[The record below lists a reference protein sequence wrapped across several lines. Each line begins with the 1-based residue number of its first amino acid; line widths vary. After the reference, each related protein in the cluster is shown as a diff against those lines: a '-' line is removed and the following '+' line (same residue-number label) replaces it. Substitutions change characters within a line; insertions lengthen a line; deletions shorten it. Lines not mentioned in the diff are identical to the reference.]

1 MRIDVGVLTETR
13 LSTDRYTRSAYGYTV
28 FATQTIHVNQG
39 GIALIFTNNSFYF
52 QVESQRRH
60 GPNVISFLITT
71 GNRQYPVIGVCIPP
85 NDTTT
90 LAFISEASNR
100 FAGQPSI
107 LMGDINVDFRT
118 NMPSSRDAEIM
129 ALLTTLGLE
138 DMSKH
143 FIQRRRFRHG
153 NTWNMERD
161 GTILQSR
168 CDYIMGIDRRIFQFI
183 QIKDPD
189 YNSDHLMVTGGL
201 QSASK
206 HENTAYLR
214 SRRKFPLRIQH
225 TTTTHATENEYSKL
239 KQYIESHTSE
249 VERKTRA
256 PWISSDTW
264 RLIDSRASKTKS
276 RSFLPGER
284 QRLSRRIKQALH
296 RDKKQRTIKAGEEIE
311 QNLQSGRLKAAWN
324 VLQNW
329 YKHTGDRPPRPTRMD
344 LRKLTNEYKDLYR
357 ATLPTGNPIQTY
369 ITQCAINDELP
380 DETEIADAVNKLKN
394 GKAPGHPFWN
404 TSGTPQTIIKSSK
417 ERECHRGRPFTMG
430 TDLQHN
436 TTTI

>member
-1 MRIDVGVLTETR
+1 MTTHTNPAISSRTVFSLPYRDHSWASAATSTRIR
-13 LSTDRYTRSAYGYTV
+13 RCLSIDRYTRSAYGYTV
-28 FATQTIHVNQG
+28 YATQTIHVNQG
-39 GIALIFTNNSFYF
+39 GIALIFTSNSLYF

-71 GNRQYPVIGVCIPP
+71 GNRQYPVIGMYIPP
-85 NDTTT
+85 KDTTT

-129 ALLTTLGLE
+129 ALLTTLGLLE

-153 NTWNMERD
+153 NTWSMERD

-168 CDYIMGIDRRIFQFI
+168 CDYIMGIDRQIFQFI
-183 QIKDPD
+183 QTKDPN
-189 YNSDHLMVTGGL
+189 YNSDHLMVTGGQ

-225 TTTTHATENEYSKL
+225 TTTTHPTENEYSKL

-249 VERKTRA
+249 VEQKTRA

-276 RSFLPGER
+276 RSFLPGE
-284 QRLSRRIKQALH
+284 
-296 RDKKQRTIKAGEEIE
+296 
-311 QNLQSGRLKAAWN
+311 
-324 VLQNW
+324 
-329 YKHTGDRPPRPTRMD
+329 
-344 LRKLTNEYKDLYR
+344 
-357 ATLPTGNPIQTY
+357 
-369 ITQCAINDELP
+369 
-380 DETEIADAVNKLKN
+380 
-394 GKAPGHPFWN
+394 
-404 TSGTPQTIIKSSK
+404 
-417 ERECHRGRPFTMG
+417 
-430 TDLQHN
+430 
-436 TTTI
+436 